1 MNFYDI
7 DDIRSKAQE
16 SLDVVFSSD
25 FVNIVTVARLT
36 EEKGADIAL
45 AACKNLIDCGKKIR
59 WYWIGDGN
67 RSGNIEKEIAASHLQ
82 ETFIIMRHIQP
93 LCLKLRR

>member
-16 SLDVVFSSD
+16 PLDVVFSSD

-45 AACKNLIDCGKKIR
+45 AACKN
-59 WYWIGDGN
+59 
-67 RSGNIEKEIAASHLQ
+67 
-82 ETFIIMRHIQP
+82 
-93 LCLKLRR
+93 

>member
-16 SLDVVFSSD
+16 PLDVVFSSD

-36 EEKGADIAL
+36 EEKVRTLRWLPA
-45 AACKNLIDCGKKIR
+45 KN
-59 WYWIGDGN
+59 
-67 RSGNIEKEIAASHLQ
+67 
-82 ETFIIMRHIQP
+82 
-93 LCLKLRR
+93 